1 MESAPP
7 STREQLTALEIR
19 YSRIESLDA
28 ASQFLS
34 LLLKALFLDA
44 RRPVD
49 EDIIAIP
56 HCSQLLHTHPQLY
69 HAIQSARLAED
80 WTQVTDSPY
89 IPPFVSSPARSCLD
103 YFRPTLK
110 KAIDGRLLEPWEPR
124 KHTDYTDEATF
135 TFLESLHLY
144 QESKYLS
151 IILHDLGGFHHDEVL
166 RERVS
171 NIFTTTN
178 KFLVNASG
186 NGKTRLCYEGL
197 CSNWGFYLSGHIDDG
212 RLGSYDLQLLLR
224 ECRTDLMDKDVSQK
238 LQVMTNLFGAILLTR
253 LLVFLMFLQEAAVDE
268 AEFSDETKKRWL
280 TTQLLPRNLADRNT
294 EPFEEVTRKLME
306 HDCTYLA
313 ENITI
318 ALRKIRTF
326 IGEDPL
332 FIVLDEASYVV
343 DMYSHHFNDTPL
355 LQIILQ
361 TWTDLTKGQCP
372 IICAGIKIPR
382 ERFADGAGSDFAWTS
397 NTGSFDDPLRQ
408 EQYVSQFLPPA
419 FRESPA
425 GRFLIA
431 RTWRWLR
438 GRHRFTATFVAFLL
452 VEGLHFPHTHL
463 DKYME
468 HAVSFRPM
476 DAVECVGAEGEAPIW
491 AATFYPIKIRG
502 VSEED
507 KNLFLEIL
515 LRYLATH
522 NASPLLGEDQIPL
535 MYRDLARFQDG
546 NFTELVLDE
555 PTPLLVI
562 ARTLFPFPTR
572 PISGGP
578 NKNPATFI
586 QSLRRNIP
594 RTSESLAYYLVFY
607 LTQALGKGDRLDRI
621 FPFPRGSP
629 QWAAKPATLVRFYRT
644 ESDEVE
650 WSPVAADDFESFR
663 PLAHQ
668 AVSIQDTLSWMEHRV
683 GTVFCLPHSSNADLL
698 FAIQLADGNF
708 VWVALKALLTQEP
721 VRLSDLQA
729 TLSGLNAN
737 EFFQGVGETTQSQ
750 LQRVFD
756 ALPNSGSCKVLRA
769 ICAFPIEI
777 PRLDEDAVNVY
788 EDIDTTDVAIV
799 NISAFESRP
808 SQVMQTDLFDAI
820 VAGVLA
826 GHKRKSRWESSDEN
840 TLWTSRKRLKLEYLT
855 EREQKY
861 VTWPEARWDGPIVYE
876 EEFEEVEE
884 TPIQTRRKPTQRSKG
899 SKKVEASTRQ
909 SKRISKKLTTT
920 QSTRGGKAK
929 ETVAD
934 ADTAAESSRKP
945 GTKRKTPPVDEPEVV
960 TIDLDKTPAQNT
972 RRRSKKA

>member
-1 MESAPP
+1 MA
-7 STREQLTALEIR
+7 
-19 YSRIESLDA
+19 D
-28 ASQFLS
+28 F
-34 LLLKALFLDA
+34 
-44 RRPVD
+44 
-49 EDIIAIP
+49 
-56 HCSQLLHTHPQLY
+56 
-69 HAIQSARLAED
+69 
-80 WTQVTDSPY
+80 
-89 IPPFVSSPARSCLD
+89 
-103 YFRPTLK
+103 
-110 KAIDGRLLEPWEPR
+110 LEPWEPR

-186 NGKTRLCYEGL
+186 TGKTRLCYEGL

-224 ECRTDLMDKDVSQK
+224 ECPTNLRDKDVSQK

-280 TTQLLPRNLADRNT
+280 TTQLLPRNLADINT
-294 EPFEEVTRKLME
+294 EPFEEVTRKLMK

-313 ENITI
+313 DNITI

-419 FRESPA
+419 FPRVSCRPFSNSKNLA
-425 GRFLIA
+425 LAARQVLFLFCGSKNAHQPLI
-431 RTWRWLR
+431 
-438 GRHRFTATFVAFLL
+438 RHRFTATFIAFLL
-452 VEGLHFPHTHL
+452 VEGLHFPHTRF
-463 DKYME
+463 DKYIE

-476 DAVECVGAEGEAPIW
+476 DAVEYVGAEGEAPIW
-491 AATFYPIKIRG
+491 PASFYPIKIRG

-535 MYRDLARFQDG
+535 MYRDFSAFSGWKLHG
-546 NFTELVLDE
+546 V
-555 PTPLLVI
+555 
-562 ARTLFPFPTR
+562 
-572 PISGGP
+572 GGP
-578 NKNPATFI
+578 NENPATFI

-594 RTSESLAYYLVFY
+594 RTSESLTHYLVFY
-607 LTQALGKGDRLDRI
+607 LTQALRKGR
-621 FPFPRGSP
+621 PSGSNLLFST
-629 QWAAKPATLVRFYRT
+629 WFSAMGDKACN
-644 ESDEVE
+644 SN
-650 WSPVAADDFESFR
+650 DFESFR

-668 AVSIQDTLSWMEHRV
+668 AVSIEDTLSWMEHRV
-683 GTVFCLPHSSNADLL
+683 GTVFCLPHSSNANLL

-721 VRLSDLQA
+721 A
-729 TLSGLNAN
+729 
-737 EFFQGVGETTQSQ
+737 FFKEVDDTTQSH

-756 ALPNSGSCKVLRA
+756 ALPNSGSCRVLRA

-777 PRLDEDAVNVY
+777 PREDAVTLY

-826 GHKRKSRWESSDEN
+826 GHKRKSRWESSDED

-855 EREQKY
+855 EREQRY
-861 VTWPEARWDGPIVYE
+861 LTWPEARWDGPIVYEE

-899 SKKVEASTRQ
+899 TKKAEASTRQ
-909 SKRISKKLTTT
+909 GKRISKSVPARAHKLSVENSNAARNRRKKLTTA

-929 ETVAD
+929 EAVAD
-934 ADTAAESSRKP
+934 DDTAKPPAESSRKP
-945 GTKRKTPPVDEPEVV
+945 GTKRKTPLVDEPDLG

-972 RRRSKKA
+972 RSRSKKV